1 MTRGYFK
8 PYSRW
13 RREVGRGTHSHQEL
27 FSLLGSGNSPDQGR
41 QEVPLPQDDS
51 AHSVQE
57 GAVFSEQT
65 DGLVEGCRL
74 GVLANGGELSHRL
87 RMVDPL
93 HSLFDDGAL
102 IKVDGDEVG
111 RCTNELDPA
120 GMGLA
125 VRVGPLE
132 AGQEGMVNVDA
143 PA

>member
-87 RMVDPL
+87 
-93 HSLFDDGAL
+93 
-102 IKVDGDEVG
+102 
-111 RCTNELDPA
+111 
-120 GMGLA
+120 
-125 VRVGPLE
+125 
-132 AGQEGMVNVDA
+132 
-143 PA
+143 